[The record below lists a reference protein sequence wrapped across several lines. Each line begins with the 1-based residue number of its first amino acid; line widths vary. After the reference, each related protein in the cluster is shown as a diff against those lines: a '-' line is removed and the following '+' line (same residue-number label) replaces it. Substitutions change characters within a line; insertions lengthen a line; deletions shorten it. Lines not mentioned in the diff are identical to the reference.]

1 MSLSSLSI
9 AGLLL
14 VAQAPQQDPVKFA
27 IPLPVT
33 NDCTFAQVPTT
44 ENKQLTAF
52 WTNFFGVEVGAPVN
66 PLKDN
71 PQVFGWPLDSTA
83 ATKQPLDFYLGLFGA
98 NQEPPLEPQENPEE
112 QPVFTFMMD
121 LMLIHAKSY
130 RFNH

>member
-1 MSLSSLSI
+1 MSLSSLSL

-14 VAQAPQQDPVKFA
+14 VAQAPQQDPVKFV

-33 NDCTFAQVPTT
+33 NDSTFAQLAAT
-44 ENKQLTAF
+44 ENKQLIAF
-52 WTNFFGVEVGAPVN
+52 GTDFFGVEVGAPVN

-71 PQVFGWPLDSTA
+71 PQVFGWPLDSA
-83 ATKQPLDFYLGLFGA
+83 AENKQPLDFYLGLVGA
-98 NQEPPLEPQENPEE
+98 NQEPPPEPQENPEE
-112 QPVFTFMMD
+112 QPVFTFMLD